1 MFVLRNFLLN
11 ESQFTYFVIRK
22 NITYF
27 RCHENSRQ
35 IQFDRLTDI
44 KRLIEP
50 FEIGI

>member
-1 MFVLRNFLLN
+1 MFTLRNFLLN
-11 ESQFTYFVIRK
+11 KNNFTYFVIRK

-27 RCHENSRQ
+27 QCFEGSRQ
-35 IQFDRLTDI
+35 IQFDRLTDL